1 MPSYQTL
8 QSIQVVRLQAPNQ
21 ASRQLESTAPASVH
35 VSELPE
41 GFLFI
46 IRQGGDKWKCGICTY
61 LNNSEEVYCSIC
73 DSNRP
78 ELTFGEQIMFDM
90 RKRGDSK
97 VKTTEL
103 GLSMD
108 PVRGFLLERK

>member
-1 MPSYQTL
+1 M
-8 QSIQVVRLQAPNQ
+8 
-21 ASRQLESTAPASVH
+21 H

-46 IRQGGDKWKCGICTY
+46 IKQGGDKWKCGICTY